1 MENQLVDQL
10 LQWVV
15 PITMFTLMFAMGL
28 TLSKADFRRIFKS
41 PKPVLIGLG
50 LNLLILPVIG
60 YLLAIGFDLSLMLA
74 VGLVAVA
81 ATPGGTTSNMIVHMG
96 KGDTAL
102 SITLTALATI
112 TTLITLPLWVNFVI
126 QNLGGGVTEIEMPIM
141 KTAVQ
146 LGLFT
151 VLPLVLGM
159 IAREKLPRLIKY
171 EPLLSKLSTFA
182 MIVAFVAAGLA
193 DSNNVLEQASVIIVP
208 CILLL
213 LLAVILGFF
222 TPKLLGVN
230 SKDCAT
236 IAVETCL
243 KNILL
248 SLFIAT
254 NSLQI
259 IEVAYASAI
268 VGMIMMPMAVLIMV
282 AYRMSLRMQLN
293 NQGAI

>member
-1 MENQLVDQL
+1 MENQLLEQL
-10 LQWVV
+10 LQLVV

-28 TLSKADFRRIFKS
+28 TLTKDDFRRIFKS
-41 PKPVLIGLG
+41 PKPVFIGLT
-50 LNLLILPVIG
+50 LNLLALPIIG

-126 QNLGGGVTEIEMPIM
+126 QNLGGGTTEIEMPII
-141 KTAVQ
+141 KTAAQ
-146 LGLFT
+146 LSLFT
-151 VLPLVLGM
+151 VLPLVFGM
-159 IAREKLPRLIKY
+159 IAREKLPRLIKH
-171 EPLLSKLSTFA
+171 EPLLSKVSTLA
-182 MIVAFVAAGLA
+182 MIAAFLAAGLV
-193 DSNNVLEQASVIIVP
+193 DSNDVVEQASVIIVP
-208 CILLL
+208 CIILL

-222 TPKLLGVN
+222 VPKLLGVN
-230 SKDCAT
+230 TKHSAT

-259 IEVAYASAI
+259 VEVAYASAI
-268 VGMIMMPMAVLIMV
+268 VGMIMMPMAAFIMV
-282 AYRMSLRMQLN
+282 AYRISLRMQFN
-293 NQGAI
+293 NQEAI